1 LPATQDFRQS
11 LFMYALGG
19 AMAIFVVA
27 QSLFFL
33 HKAWRRGREIGMP
46 VSTLRGAVTSSA
58 LFTVAPSMAIAAT
71 VLALSNSLG
80 LALPWIRMSV
90 IGNITYE
97 ATAAAAA
104 MDGLGLAGG
113 LSAPVTEPVAFSA
126 IAWVMTIG
134 SVFPLVLLPIFLKKI
149 QAKIGKAVK
158 GNEKWTDLMGAA
170 AFVGLIAAFAARAL
184 AGRGEAD
191 RAGDGAGV
199 LSVLTLATAIGT
211 MLLLELLARRRGWKW
226 AEPFTMPLSMF
237 AAMGAAVLFAQI
249 LPERI
254 AFLEWRG

>member
-1 LPATQDFRQS
+1 MVVQDFRQS
-11 LFMYALGG
+11 LFLYALGG
-19 AMAIFVVA
+19 AMALFVVA

-33 HKAWRRGREIGMP
+33 RKAWKRGREIG
-46 VSTLRGAVTSSA
+46 VQASTLRGTVTSSV

-71 VLALSNSLG
+71 VLALSGSLG
-80 LALPWIRMSV
+80 LVLPWMRMSV

-104 MDGLGLAGG
+104 MNGMGHAGG
-113 LSAPVTEPVAFSA
+113 LSAPVTDPATFSA

-134 SVFPLVLLPIFLKKI
+134 SVFPLILLPIFLKKI
-149 QAKIGKAVK
+149 QAKIGKATG
-158 GNEKWTDLMGAA
+158 GNEKWTDLMSAA
-170 AFVGLIAAFAARAL
+170 AFIGLIAAFAARAI

-199 LSVLTLATAIGT
+199 LSVLTLVTAVAV
-211 MLLLELLARRRGWKW
+211 MLLLELLVRKKGWKW
-226 AEPFTMPLSMF
+226 AEPFTMPVSMF

-249 LPERI
+249 LPEQI